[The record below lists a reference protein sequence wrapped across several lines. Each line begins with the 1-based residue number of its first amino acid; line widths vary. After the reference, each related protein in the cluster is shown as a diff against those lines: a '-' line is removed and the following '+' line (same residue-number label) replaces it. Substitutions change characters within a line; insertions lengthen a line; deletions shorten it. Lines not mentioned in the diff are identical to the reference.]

1 MSDLKYLVYVVQDDT
16 LTDIMAAF
24 KYREDAEKYVEE
36 KRKEKQY
43 AVKKEYYI
51 KEQEE
56 DVE

>member
-1 MSDLKYLVYVVQDDT
+1 MSDLKYLVYVVQDGT
-16 LTDIMAAF
+16 LTDIIAAF
-24 KYREDAEKYVEE
+24 KYPEDAEKYVAE
-36 KRKEKQY
+36 KRREKQY

>member
-1 MSDLKYLVYVVQDDT
+1 MSVLKYLVYVVQDGKF
-16 LTDIMAAF
+16 TDLIAAF
-24 KYREDAEKYVEE
+24 KYPEDAEQYVKK

-56 DVE
+56 E